1 MHRSLIAAG
10 ALAGA
15 LALGCTDQQ
24 SPMAPAADPSSPSA
38 RAERFPAFA
47 ALQMGGDPS
56 NPLALQAGYLPGV
69 TAEDI
74 CADPFQGVDTEAQT
88 GQDVFTQPGG
98 FHERVSGR
106 DVHLVLYQFGGGPVV
121 EQCQLVGA
129 PVLGTGTGN
138 FSWNLNVGRSG
149 GRVVI
154 HLTIHGTIDLVSGGQ
169 ARVLG
174 TARVLIL
181 PDGTLFFDEER
192 VRLTPL

>member
-1 MHRSLIAAG
+1 MHRSLIAPG
-10 ALAGA
+10 ALVGA
-15 LALGCTDQQ
+15 LALGCADQH
-24 SPMAPAADPSSPSA
+24 SLMAPTAVDPSSPSA
-38 RAERFPAFA
+38 RAERLPAIA

-74 CADPFQGVDTEAQT
+74 CADPFQGVDTEAQK
-88 GQDVFTQPGG
+88 GQDVFTPSGG
-98 FHERVSGR
+98 LHEHVSGR
-106 DVHLVLYQFGGGPVV
+106 DVHLVLYEFGGGPVTS
-121 EQCQLVGA
+121 QCELVGA
-129 PVLGTGTGN
+129 PVLGTGTGDFNWN
-138 FSWNLNVGRSG
+138 FNVVGQ

-154 HLTIHGTIDLVSGGQ
+154 HLTVHGIIDLVSGGQ

-181 PDGTLFFDEER
+181 PDGTFSFDAER